1 MMIWF
6 IPLFMNNDTSF
17 IHLELE
23 NTSAVCVKKFTKMLL
38 GLHNTGT
45 ARLFKL
51 FELSECHFRCPL
63 SKQRPLFFI
72 RRLITNSC

>member
-6 IPLFMNNDTSF
+6 IPVFMNNDTSF

-45 ARLFKL
+45 ARLFK
-51 FELSECHFRCPL
+51 
-63 SKQRPLFFI
+63 FF
-72 RRLITNSC
+72 